1 MRGIVTKATGTNYIV
16 ELESGDLL
24 NCNLKGSFR
33 IQSIQSTS
41 PIVVGDYVDVEG
53 IDGSFTITNL
63 YERKNKIVR
72 KSVKLSKKEHI
83 IASNIDQAIL
93 MVTIKD
99 PTTTT
104 LFIDRFLVSAEA
116 YSVNVILMFNKLD
129 IYSDIELKKQV
140 NLEKIYKDIG
150 YQTLSYSILN
160 DDLSKVKTILKDKVN
175 ILSGHSG
182 VGKSTLINKLENN
195 LNIKT
200 NEISF
205 SHNQGK
211 HTTTFSELHRLS
223 FGGSVIDT
231 PGIKGFGLVN
241 INSNEVCNYFP
252 EFIASSDEC
261 KYSNCIHQ
269 EEPDCAIKK
278 KYLNGSIAKSRY
290 KNYLSILSESKG
302 NFR

>member
-1 MRGIVTKATGTNYIV
+1 MI
-16 ELESGDLL
+16 
-24 NCNLKGSFR
+24 
-33 IQSIQSTS
+33 
-41 PIVVGDYVDVEG
+41 
-53 IDGSFTITNL
+53 
-63 YERKNKIVR
+63 
-72 KSVKLSKKEHI
+72 
-83 IASNIDQAIL
+83 
-93 MVTIKD
+93 
-99 PTTTT
+99 
-104 LFIDRFLVSAEA
+104 LVSAEA

-160 DDLSKVKTILKDKVN
+160 DDLSKVKTIKDKVN

-223 FGGSVIDT
+223 FGIS
-231 PGIKGFGLVN
+231 
-241 INSNEVCNYFP
+241 Y
-252 EFIASSDEC
+252 
-261 KYSNCIHQ
+261 
-269 EEPDCAIKK
+269 
-278 KYLNGSIAKSRY
+278 
-290 KNYLSILSESKG
+290 
-302 NFR
+302 